1 MNIIYLH
8 THDTGRWIQPYNPSV
23 STPHLMDLA
32 KEGTLFRN
40 AYCCGPTCSPSRSA
54 LLTGEYPH
62 CNGMLGL
69 AHRGFKLKDYS
80 RHLAN
85 YLKTQGYETALFGMQ
100 HEAARGED
108 IGYDILFSD
117 PRREERDMWDIRN
130 GEKALEYLRGE
141 HKKPFFLSYG
151 LECTHKPYPE
161 PEVND
166 NYVAVPS
173 CLPDTRE
180 TRRDFAGFITSAK
193 RADECLGRILWEVKS
208 QGLDKNTLIIYTTDH
223 GVALPHMKCTLY
235 DTGIGVSLILKY
247 PGNKSAGK
255 ALDSLVSQLDLF
267 PTMCQL
273 AGLQTPDWLQGVSLA
288 PLLNGETEE
297 VRHEVFAEVTYHAAA
312 DPMRCVRTARYKYI
326 KKYGNQKGY
335 LPANIDSGESKE
347 LLLKAGLL
355 NWEIPEEMLFDLYL
369 DPEERVNLT
378 GRPGYEGIYKEMK
391 GLLMKHQEETGD
403 FIGKGELK
411 RPRGIVLNKASCL
424 DADSEALEDYE

>member
-8 THDTGRWIQPYNPSV
+8 THDTGRWIQPYNPAV
-23 STPHLMDLA
+23 STPNLMELA
-32 KEGTLFRN
+32 EEGTLFRS

-62 CNGMLGL
+62 SNGMLGL
-69 AHRGFKLKDYS
+69 AHRGFKLKDYQ

-85 YLKTQGYETALFGMQ
+85 YLKSQGYETALFGMQ
-100 HEAARGED
+100 HEAAREED

-117 PRREERDMWDIRN
+117 PRREERDLWDIRN
-130 GEKALEYLRGE
+130 GDKALEYLRGE

-173 CLPDTRE
+173 CLPDTKE
-180 TRRDFAGFITSAK
+180 TRRDFAGFLTSAK
-193 RADECLGRILWEVKS
+193 RADECLGRILSEVKS
-208 QGLDKNTLIIYTTDH
+208 QGLEKDTLIIYTTDH

-247 PGNKSAGK
+247 PGNKSGGR

-267 PTMCQL
+267 PTICEL
-273 AGLQTPDWLQGVSLA
+273 AGLKKPDWLQGVSLA
-288 PLLNGETEE
+288 PLLNGQTEE
-297 VRHEVFAEVTYHAAA
+297 VRRAVFAEVTYHAAA
-312 DPMRCVRTARYKYI
+312 DPMRCVRTRRYKYI

-347 LLLKAGLL
+347 LLMEAGIL
-355 NWEIPEEMLFDLYL
+355 NWEVPGELLFDLYL
-369 DPEERVNLT
+369 DPEERVNLA
-378 GRPGYEGIYKEMK
+378 GRPDYEKIHEEMK
-391 GLLMKHQEETGD
+391 ALLFKHQEETHD
-403 FIGKGELK
+403 FIGKGEL
-411 RPRGIVLNKASCL
+411 PRSEGMVLNKASCL
-424 DADSEALEDYE
+424 DADSENPEDYE